1 MDGYGSSYHSYAA
14 GSISG
19 EFEYI
24 NMVGGSYGKESYYLK
39 SGGKDAYAEGL
50 TRAQM
55 EKERCYT
62 GFDFEKV
69 WYMDPV
75 SGCQYP
81 QLRNCPQARVSGF
94 ELTTPPSRLEYT
106 MNELQTG
113 QLDLTDGVLTL
124 MYEDGIKV
132 PVGMEASMIS
142 EIYGNKDD
150 KQAPAKVFLS
160 YVNVSD
166 SFDVKITE
174 VQAAG

>member
-1 MDGYGSSYHSYAA
+1 MGYSEHVEIRNCYTDVDISAIKGESAGGINGCHGYMDGYGSSYHSYAA

-81 QLRNCPQARVSGF
+81 RLRNCPQARVSGF
-94 ELTTPPSRLEYT
+94 ELT
-106 MNELQTG
+106 
-113 QLDLTDGVLTL
+113 
-124 MYEDGIKV
+124 
-132 PVGMEASMIS
+132 
-142 EIYGNKDD
+142 
-150 KQAPAKVFLS
+150 
-160 YVNVSD
+160 
-166 SFDVKITE
+166 KIGRAH
-174 VQAAG
+174 V